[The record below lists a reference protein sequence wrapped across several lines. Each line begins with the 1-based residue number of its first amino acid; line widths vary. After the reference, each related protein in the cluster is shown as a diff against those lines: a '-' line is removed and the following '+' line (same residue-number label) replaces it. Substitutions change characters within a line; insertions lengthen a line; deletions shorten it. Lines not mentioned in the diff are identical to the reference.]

1 MYHSILLAADGS
13 EYSYSAAEG
22 LLHFIGED
30 SQVTI
35 LHVVD
40 ADASKTDVL
49 HGTQGRSLTD
59 DRKKK
64 LQELTDMFDRNSV
77 NYSIRLEHG
86 TPNKTVVKVANSG
99 EYQAVILGTR
109 GLNNLQ
115 EMMLG
120 SVIHKVEKRANIPDV
135 IEK

>member
-1 MYHSILLAADGS
+1 MYHSVLLAADGS
-13 EYSYSAAEG
+13 EYSDRAAEE
-22 LLHFIGED
+22 LLHSIGED
-30 SQVTI
+30 TPVTMM
-35 LHVVD
+35 HVVD
-40 ADASKTDVL
+40 ADASTTDVL
-49 HGTQGRSLTD
+49 HGTQGRSMTD

-64 LQELTDMFDRNSV
+64 LQEVTNMFDRKSV

-120 SVIHKVEKRANIPDV
+120 SVSHKVAKR
-135 IEK
+135 